1 MTTSTQIFNVQSV
14 LLDRVAPRPTLQNH
28 LAKGILQLMTI
39 AATRSYASFEGA
51 TPQNK
56 VRIDRNAAQ
65 TGDWKMSDTTAHR
78 AHEATIDEVV
88 TTVIMARVTDFF
100 GFFVYA
106 IASALVFPALFFP
119 MLSPTAGLMASFA
132 VFSLAFLARPVS
144 SLLARRLQYII
155 GRPAK
160 VALALMVLGTA
171 TVAIGLLPSY
181 ERIGWLAPFLLV
193 VLRIFQGL
201 GLGGSWDGLTLQLQ
215 DAAPEGR
222 KGAYAIIPQL
232 GSPIGFAVAAAMF
245 FVLTGFLTEEE
256 FLQWGWRFAFFAAM
270 ALNVVSLFARIRLLA
285 TDFGADQS
293 RLKSAPLEPLLR
305 DQWREILLSAFVPL
319 ASYALLHLVTV
330 FPLAYVSL
338 YGDVPIS
345 GILLSQMLGAAC
357 AVVSVII
364 SGTLADRSNRR
375 TVLLA
380 STLLIIVLCLALPSL
395 EGAPHVFIIFG
406 FIVLGLAYGQAG
418 AIVPNRFREE
428 YRYSGSALATNL
440 SWIIGAAFA
449 PLVALT
455 MAVNFGLASVSL
467 YLLSGAA
474 ATLIALY
481 FLHKQK
487 QQ

>member
-1 MTTSTQIFNVQSV
+1 
-14 LLDRVAPRPTLQNH
+14 
-28 LAKGILQLMTI
+28 
-39 AATRSYASFEGA
+39 
-51 TPQNK
+51 
-56 VRIDRNAAQ
+56 
-65 TGDWKMSDTTAHR
+65 MSDMTAHK
-78 AHEATIDEVV
+78 AHVATIDEVV

-106 IASALVFPALFFP
+106 IASALVFPTVFFP

-144 SLLARRLQYII
+144 SLMARRLQYVI

-160 VALALMVLGTA
+160 VAAALMILGTA

-181 ERIGWLAPFLLV
+181 ERIGWLAPTLLIA
-193 VLRIFQGL
+193 LRILQGI

-232 GSPIGFAVAAAMF
+232 GGPIGFAVASALF

-270 ALNVVSLFARIRLLA
+270 ALNVVSLFARIRLLS

-293 RLKSAPLEPLLR
+293 RLQSAPLRPLIR

-319 ASYALLHLVTV
+319 ASYALLHVVTV
-330 FPLAYVSL
+330 FPLGYVTLFGSE
-338 YGDVPIS
+338 PIS
-345 GILLSQMLGAAC
+345 SILLTQMLGAGC
-357 AVVSVII
+357 AIVTVII
-364 SGTLADRSNRR
+364 SGSLADRYNRR
-375 TVLLA
+375 TVMFI
-380 STLLIIVLCLALPSL
+380 STLLIILLCLALPFL
-395 EGAPHVFIIFG
+395 QDAPRIFILFG
-406 FIVLGLAYGQAG
+406 FVVLGLAYGQAG
-418 AIVPNRFREE
+418 AIVPKRFREE
-428 YRYSGSALATNL
+428 YRYSGSALSTNL

-455 MAVNFGLASVSL
+455 LAVNFGVTAVAL

-474 ATLIALY
+474 ATLIALR
-481 FLHKQK
+481 LLNRREAR
-487 QQ
+487 